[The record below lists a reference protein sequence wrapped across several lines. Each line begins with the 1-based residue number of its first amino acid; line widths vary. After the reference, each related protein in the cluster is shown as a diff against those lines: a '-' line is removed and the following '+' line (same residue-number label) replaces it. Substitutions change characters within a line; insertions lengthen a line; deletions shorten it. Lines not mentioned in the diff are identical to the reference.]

1 MLQFVRELFKAAT
14 SDALDRMGTTALAVG
29 AGLVPW
35 IASLVRDL
43 TTGGVQAAKANWT
56 GGLLWTACIWLLL
69 LGFSLFRHFRPVL
82 REHRRVF
89 HLLAV
94 SRGSWRQPEPVTAR
108 AGRVRRRVRPDW
120 PCRGFQSQSIRWLGR
135 FNSGRGRQLL
145 QAVAR
150 FSEPSA
156 GLSSNGCLTSRCPPS
171 ITRSFGCSPRA
182 RAVTRSATLAIPD
195 WRLCAYTWSTSIE
208 RE

>member
-120 PCRGFQSQSIRWLGR
+120 PCRGFPISI
-135 FNSGRGRQLL
+135 NSLARQIQLRPG
-145 QAVAR
+145 A
-150 FSEPSA
+150 PTT
-156 GLSSNGCLTSRCPPS
+156 SSSCAIL
-171 ITRSFGCSPRA
+171 RA
-182 RAVTRSATLAIPD
+182 
-195 WRLCAYTWSTSIE
+195 LCGAFI
-208 RE
+208 